1 MNHQQTLIK
10 GQIFTIYLG
19 TLMGLDQWRFDSRRK
34 CEIDWTETIK
44 NLETSIS
51 SMDWFQRN
59 KMADSLGLDPKKML
73 QLQAWPETMT
83 SENGFDLGHQP
94 LELVYRR
101 LHLVNIPNGCSC
113 KQILRCL
120 YYWKSKPSVN
130 KADEYFLEWT
140 MASNILPLSIF
151 QAAFRPGKLHTQLS
165 LQGE

>member
-1 MNHQQTLIK
+1 
-10 GQIFTIYLG
+10 
-19 TLMGLDQWRFDSRRK
+19 
-34 CEIDWTETIK
+34 
-44 NLETSIS
+44 
-51 SMDWFQRN
+51 
-59 KMADSLGLDPKKML
+59 ML

-83 SENGFDLGHQP
+83 SDNGFDLGHQP

-101 LHLVNIPNGCSC
+101 LHLVNITNGCAC

-165 LQGE
+165 LQGSRKCGILQLRKATQVCCSQNMFCYFWPLYSPEYPNHRNDHEWAEMILDVLKGTIRLDQLRYRYRYLI